1 MPDQGKIRSL
11 LLGCADN
18 DRASQKE
25 LYYLLSEYAMGIC
38 YRYAQNHQEA
48 EELANEGFV
57 KLFRNLH
64 RFEMNRHAD
73 MFNALKGWFKRIL
86 INTCIDQYRKNQHNA
101 VSHAV
106 PEDHEHLADT
116 QATAAD
122 MLSYKEIVEAV
133 RLLSPSYRSVFNLF
147 VIEGLTHEEISRH
160 LGISVGTSKSN
171 LSKAREKL
179 KKIIKEIT
187 RHTLYA

>member
-1 MPDQGKIRSL
+1 M

-18 DRASQKE
+18 DRSSQRE
-25 LYYLLSEYAMGIC
+25 LYELLAEYAMGIC
-38 YRYAQNHQEA
+38 YRYARNHQEA
-48 EELANEGFV
+48 EELVNEGFV

-64 RFEMNRHAD
+64 RFDVDRHSD
-73 MFNALKGWFKRIL
+73 MFNALRGWFKRIL
-86 INTCIDQYRKNQHNA
+86 INTCIDQYRKNQHDA
-101 VSHAV
+101 VSLAV
-106 PEDHEHLADT
+106 PDDHDQIPDT

-133 RLLSPSYRSVFNLF
+133 RQLSPSYRSVFNLF
-147 VIEGLTHEEISRH
+147 AIEGMTHEEISRQ

-179 KKIIKEIT
+179 KKIIKNIT
-187 RHTLYA
+187 RQSQYA